1 MATQERRACG
11 IGVLNVSGRKAILI
25 AGPTAGGK
33 SALALRL
40 AERHG
45 GIVINADSMAVYRD
59 LSILTGRPDAADLAR
74 VPHGLY
80 GHRDGAEPFSV
91 GHWLAEAETEI
102 RRAWARGALPIVVG
116 GTGLYFKALT
126 QGLSHIPAVP
136 AGLRMRIRAEAEG
149 LAPDVLHA
157 RLAARD
163 PITAASVRPTDPQRI
178 LRAWEILEATGRPL
192 ASFQASRAAPLLPME
207 DVHAIALSPEREEL
221 RRRIDERFDRMMA
234 RGALDEVET
243 LARRGLNPALP
254 VMRALGVPP
263 LLAYLGQA
271 LSLDAAVTRSKT
283 ETRAYAK
290 RQVTFARHQLPGFIW
305 TAADDGP
312 IAF

>member
-1 MATQERRACG
+1 M
-11 IGVLNVSGRKAILI
+11 SGRKAILI

-33 SALALRL
+33 SAFALRL

-45 GIVINADSMAVYRD
+45 GVVINADSMAVYRE
-59 LSILTGRPDAADLAR
+59 LSILTGRPDAADRAR
-74 VPHGLY
+74 ARHALY
-80 GHRDGAEPFSV
+80 GHRDGAEPYSV
-91 GHWLAEAETEI
+91 GHWLVEADTEI
-102 RRAWARGALPIVVG
+102 RRAWAEGALPILVG

-136 AGLRMRIRAEAEG
+136 ADLRTRIRAEAEG

-163 PITAASVRPTDPQRI
+163 PATAARLRPTDPQRI
-178 LRAWEILEATGRPL
+178 IRAWEILEATGRPL
-192 ASFQASRAAPLLPME
+192 SSFQAQRSRPLLPMA
-207 DVHAIALSPEREEL
+207 DVTGIILSPDRETL

-234 RGALDEVET
+234 NGALEEVET
-243 LARRGLNPALP
+243 LARRGFNPALP

-263 LLAYLGQA
+263 LLAHLGLA
-271 LSLDAAVTRSKT
+271 LSLDAAVARSKT

-305 TAADDGP
+305 TAEDDVPLGL
-312 IAF
+312 

>member
-1 MATQERRACG
+1 MCD
-11 IGVLNVSGRKAILI
+11 IGFGNVSGRKAILI

-33 SALALRL
+33 SAFALRL

-59 LSILTGRPDAADLAR
+59 LSILTGRPDPTDLAR
-74 VPHGLY
+74 IPHELY
-80 GHRDGAEPFSV
+80 GHRDGAESYSV
-91 GHWLAEAETEI
+91 GHWLAEADTEI
-102 RRAWARGALPIVVG
+102 RRAWADGALPIVVG

-126 QGLSHIPAVP
+126 QGLSHIPPVP
-136 AGLRMRIRAEAEG
+136 PELRMRIRAEAEG
-149 LAPDVLHA
+149 LAPGVLHA

-163 PITAASVRPTDPQRI
+163 PATAALVRPTDPQRI

-192 ASFQASRAAPLLPME
+192 ASFRASRSAPLLPMS
-207 DVHAIALSPEREEL
+207 DVFALVLSPDRADL

-234 RGALDEVET
+234 GGALDEVEA
-243 LARRGLNPALP
+243 LARRRLSPALP

-263 LLAYLGQA
+263 LLATLGHA
-271 LSLDAAVTRSKT
+271 LSLDAAVARSKT

-290 RQVTFARHQLPGFIW
+290 RQVTFARHQLPGFDW
-305 TAADDGP
+305 TAKDEMPVAL
-312 IAF
+312 

>member
-1 MATQERRACG
+1 MATQDWWDCD
-11 IGVLNVSGRKAILI
+11 IGVRYVSGRKAILI

-33 SALALRL
+33 SAFALRL
-40 AERHG
+40 AERYG
-45 GIVINADSMAVYRD
+45 GVVINADSMAVYRD
-59 LSILTGRPDAADLAR
+59 LSILSGRPDAGDLAR

-80 GHRDGAEPFSV
+80 GHRDGAEPYSV
-91 GHWLAEAETEI
+91 GHWLVEAETEI
-102 RRAWARGALPIVVG
+102 RRAWADGALPIVVG

-126 QGLSHIPAVP
+126 QGLSQIPAVP

-149 LAPDVLHA
+149 LAPAALHA

-163 PITAASVRPTDPQRI
+163 PATAALLRPTDPQRI

-192 ASFQASRAAPLLPME
+192 ASFQALRSAPLLPMD
-207 DVHAIALSPEREEL
+207 DVQAFVLSPDLEEL

-234 RGALDEVET
+234 RGALDEVQK
-243 LARRGLNPALP
+243 LARRNLGPALP

-263 LLAYLGQA
+263 LLAHLSLA
-271 LSLDAAVTRSKT
+271 LSLDAAVARSKT

-305 TAADDGP
+305 TAEEDMT
-312 IAF
+312 IQL

>member
-1 MATQERRACG
+1 M
-11 IGVLNVSGRKAILI
+11 SGRKAILI

-45 GIVINADSMAVYRD
+45 GIIINADSMAVYRD
-59 LSILTGRPDAADLAR
+59 LSVLTGRPVIADLAR
-74 VPHGLY
+74 VPHRLY
-80 GHRDGAEPFSV
+80 GHRDGAEPYSV
-91 GHWLAEAETEI
+91 GHWLAEVETEV
-102 RRAWARGALPIVVG
+102 RRARELDALPILVG

-126 QGLSHIPAVP
+126 QGLSQIPAVP
-136 AGLRMRIRAEAEG
+136 ADLRTRIRAEAEG

-163 PITAASVRPTDPQRI
+163 PATAARLRPTDPQRI
-178 LRAWEILEATGRPL
+178 LRAWEILEATGRSL
-192 ASFQASRAAPLLPME
+192 SSFQALRSSPLLPMN
-207 DVHAIALSPEREEL
+207 DVTGLVLSPDRERL
-221 RRRIDERFDRMMA
+221 RRLIDERFDRMIA
-234 RGALDEVET
+234 DGALDEVQA

-263 LLAYLGQA
+263 LLAH
-271 LSLDAAVTRSKT
+271 LSLGLSRDAAVARSKT

-290 RQVTFARHQLPGFIW
+290 RQVTFARHQLPGFTW
-305 TAADDGP
+305 MDGDDVSMKV
-312 IAF
+312 